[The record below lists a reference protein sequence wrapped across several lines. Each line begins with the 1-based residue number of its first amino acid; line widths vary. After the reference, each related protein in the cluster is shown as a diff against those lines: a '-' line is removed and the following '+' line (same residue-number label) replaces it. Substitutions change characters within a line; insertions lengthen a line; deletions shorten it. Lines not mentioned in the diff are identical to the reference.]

1 MKSNGLIYILLLLLS
16 AVISC
21 GSGQQAYNTGE
32 EADSS
37 VVARNGHLQVIG
49 TQLSN
54 EKGEPLVL
62 RGASLGWHNLWPR
75 FYNEGAVKWLKEDWK
90 CTVVRA
96 AMGLEIEDNYR
107 ENPEFALQCITPV
120 IEAAI
125 DNGIYVIIDFHA
137 HKKYTKEAKSFF
149 AEMAGK
155 YGEYSNVIYEIW
167 NEPDYFEWEEVKA
180 YSEEVIEVIRAID
193 PDNIILVGSPHW
205 DQDLH
210 LVAADPIQN
219 VSNIMYTMHFYA
231 ATHESW
237 LRERTDAAIAAGI
250 PIFVSECGGSEANG
264 DGRLGVEE
272 WNTYVDWM
280 ESRKISW
287 VAWSVSDKN
296 ETCSM
301 LLPRASAEG
310 KWTED
315 LLKPWGKLTRNSLR
329 SHNESPSGAYTP

>member
-1 MKSNGLIYILLLLLS
+1 MKKNSIMFVLILFVL
-16 AVISC
+16 AAISC
-21 GSGQQAYNTGE
+21 AGGAEKPNGKETTNR
-32 EADSS
+32 S
-37 VVARNGHLQVIG
+37 VVELNGQLQVIG
-49 TQLSN
+49 TQLCN
-54 EKGEPLVL
+54 EKGDPVVL

-75 FYNEGAVKWLKEDWK
+75 FYNKDAVKWLADDWK

-96 AMGLEIEDNYR
+96 AMGVEIEDNYR

-120 IEAAI
+120 IESAI
-125 DNGIYVIIDFHA
+125 EAGIYVIIDFHA
-137 HKKYTKEAKSFF
+137 HKKYTEEAKMFF
-149 AEMAGK
+149 AGMAEK
-155 YGEYSNVIYEIW
+155 YGEYPNVIYEIW

-180 YSEEVIEVIRAID
+180 YSEEVIAVIRAID

-210 LVAADPIQN
+210 LVAEDPIRD

-237 LRERTDAAIAAGI
+237 LRDRTDDAIARGI
-250 PIFVSECGGSEANG
+250 PVFVSECGGSEANG

-272 WNTYVDWM
+272 WKTYVDWM

-301 LLPRASAEG
+301 LLPRASADG
-310 KWTED
+310 NWTED
-315 LLKPWGKLTRNSLR
+315 LLKPWGVLARNSIR
-329 SHNESPSGAYTP
+329 NANGEKPEVM

>member
-1 MKSNGLIYILLLLLS
+1 MKRDTIIITCSLFVLSFFAVSCAGGSTSAENGK
-16 AVISC
+16 
-21 GSGQQAYNTGE
+21 
-32 EADSS
+32 EAMDHS
-37 VVARNGHLQVIG
+37 VVARNGKLQVIG

-54 EKGEPLVL
+54 EKGEPVVL

-75 FYNEGAVKWLKEDWK
+75 FYNKEAVRWLAEDWK

-96 AMGLEIEDNYR
+96 AMGLEIDDNYR
-107 ENPEFALQCITPV
+107 ENPEFAMQCITPV
-120 IEAAI
+120 IESAI
-125 DNGIYVIIDFHA
+125 ENGIYVIIDFHA
-137 HKKYTKEAKSFF
+137 HNKYTEEAKTFF
-149 AEMAGK
+149 AEMATK
-155 YGEYSNVIYEIW
+155 YGRYPNVIYEIW

-180 YSEEVIEVIRAID
+180 YSEEVIAVIRAID

-210 LVAADPIQN
+210 LVAEDPIRG

-231 ATHESW
+231 ATHEAW
-237 LRERTDAAIAAGI
+237 LRDRTDAAIAQGI
-250 PIFVSECGGSEANG
+250 PVFVSECGGSEANG

-272 WNTYVDWM
+272 WETYVDWM

-301 LLPRASAEG
+301 LLPRASSEG
-310 KWTED
+310 NWSEE
-315 LLKPWGKLTRNSLR
+315 LLKPWGKLARNSIR
-329 SHNESPSGAYTP
+329 KGM

>member
-1 MKSNGLIYILLLLLS
+1 MKSNRMILTMLLLLT

-21 GSGQQAYNTGE
+21 GSGPQGNNKETA
-32 EADSS
+32 ADSS
-37 VVARNGHLQVIG
+37 VVALNGQLQVIG

-54 EKGEPLVL
+54 EQGEPLVL

-75 FYNEGAVKWLKEDWK
+75 FYNEGAVKWLAEDWQ

-107 ENPEFALQCITPV
+107 ENPAFALQCITPV

-137 HKKYTKEAKSFF
+137 HNKYIEGAKAFF
-149 AEMAGK
+149 AEMASK
-155 YGEYSNVIYEIW
+155 YGEHPNVIYEIW
-167 NEPDYFEWEEVKA
+167 NEPDYFTWEEVKA
-180 YSEEVIEVIRAID
+180 YSEEVIGVIRAID

-210 LVAADPIQN
+210 LVAEDPIRN

-231 ATHESW
+231 ATHEAW
-237 LRERTDAAIAAGI
+237 LRDRTDDAIARGI
-250 PIFVSECGGSEANG
+250 PVFVSECGGSEASG
-264 DGRLGVEE
+264 DGRLGTEE
-272 WNTYVDWM
+272 WETYVDWM
-280 ESRKISW
+280 ESRQISW

-301 LLPRASAEG
+301 LLPRAKAEG
-310 KWTED
+310 NWTDD
-315 LLKPWGKLTRNSLR
+315 LLKPWGKLARNSIRRGL
-329 SHNESPSGAYTP
+329 

>member
-1 MKSNGLIYILLLLLS
+1 MKKNSILFVLILFVL

-21 GSGQQAYNTGE
+21 AGGAEKPNGKETTNR
-32 EADSS
+32 S
-37 VVARNGHLQVIG
+37 VVELNGQLQVIG
-49 TQLSN
+49 TQLCN
-54 EKGEPLVL
+54 EKGDPVVL

-75 FYNEGAVKWLKEDWK
+75 FYNKDAVKWLADDWK

-96 AMGLEIEDNYR
+96 AMGVEIEDNYR

-120 IEAAI
+120 IESAI
-125 DNGIYVIIDFHA
+125 ETGIYVIIDFHA
-137 HKKYTKEAKSFF
+137 HKKYTEEAKMFF
-149 AEMAGK
+149 AGMAEK
-155 YGEYSNVIYEIW
+155 YGEYPNVIYEIW

-180 YSEEVIEVIRAID
+180 YSEEVIAVIRAID

-210 LVAADPIQN
+210 LVAEDPIRD

-237 LRERTDAAIAAGI
+237 LRDRTDEAIAKGI
-250 PIFVSECGGSEANG
+250 PVFVSECGGSEANG

-272 WNTYVDWM
+272 WKTYVDWM

-301 LLPRASAEG
+301 LLPRASADG
-310 KWTED
+310 NWTED
-315 LLKPWGKLTRNSLR
+315 LLKPWGQLAR
-329 SHNESPSGAYTP
+329 SSIRDVHGVNMDI

>member
-1 MKSNGLIYILLLLLS
+1 MKRNSVLFTMLLLLS
-16 AVISC
+16 AAISC
-21 GSGQQAYNTGE
+21 GNGQQTNNETA
-32 EADSS
+32 ADST
-37 VVARNGHLQVIG
+37 VVAQHGQLQVIG

-54 EKGEPLVL
+54 EQGEPLVL

-75 FYNEGAVKWLKEDWK
+75 FYNEGAVKWLAEDWK

-137 HKKYTKEAKSFF
+137 HKKYLEEAKGFF
-149 AEMAGK
+149 AEMATK
-155 YGEYSNVIYEIW
+155 YGEHPNVIYEIW

-180 YSEEVIEVIRAID
+180 YSEEVIDVIRAID

-210 LVAADPIQN
+210 LVAEDPIQD
-219 VSNIMYTMHFYA
+219 VTNIMYTMHFYA
-231 ATHESW
+231 ATHEAW
-237 LRERTDAAIAAGI
+237 LRDRTDDAIASGI

-264 DGRLGVEE
+264 DGRLGTEE
-272 WNTYVDWM
+272 WETYVEWM

-301 LLPRASAEG
+301 LLPRAEAEG
-310 KWTED
+310 NWTDD
-315 LLKPWGKLTRNSLR
+315 LLKPWGRLARNSIRRGL
-329 SHNESPSGAYTP
+329 

>member
-1 MKSNGLIYILLLLLS
+1 MKRDTIIITCSLFVLSFFAVSCAGGSTSAENGK
-16 AVISC
+16 
-21 GSGQQAYNTGE
+21 
-32 EADSS
+32 EAMDHS
-37 VVARNGHLQVIG
+37 VVARNGKLQVIG

-54 EKGEPLVL
+54 EKGEPVVL

-75 FYNEGAVKWLKEDWK
+75 FYNKEAVRWLAEDWK

-107 ENPEFALQCITPV
+107 ENPEFAMQCITPV
-120 IEAAI
+120 IESAI
-125 DNGIYVIIDFHA
+125 ENGIYVIIDFHA
-137 HKKYTKEAKSFF
+137 HNKYTEEAKTFF
-149 AEMAGK
+149 AEMATK
-155 YGEYSNVIYEIW
+155 YGRYPNVIYEIW

-180 YSEEVIEVIRAID
+180 YSEEVIAVIRAID

-210 LVAADPIQN
+210 LVAEDPIRG

-231 ATHESW
+231 ATHEAW
-237 LRERTDAAIAAGI
+237 LRDRTDAAIAQGI
-250 PIFVSECGGSEANG
+250 PVFVSECGGSEANG

-272 WNTYVDWM
+272 WETYVDWM

-301 LLPRASAEG
+301 LLPQASSEG
-310 KWTED
+310 NWSEE
-315 LLKPWGKLTRNSLR
+315 LLKPWGKLARNSIR
-329 SHNESPSGAYTP
+329 KGM

>member
-1 MKSNGLIYILLLLLS
+1 MKRNTRIITCSLFVLS
-16 AVISC
+16 FFAASC
-21 GSGQQAYNTGE
+21 AGGSTSTENDKETI
-32 EADSS
+32 DHS
-37 VVARNGHLQVIG
+37 VVARNGKLQVIG

-54 EKGEPLVL
+54 EKGEPVVL

-75 FYNEGAVKWLKEDWK
+75 FYNKEAVRWLAEDWK

-107 ENPEFALQCITPV
+107 ENPEFAMQCITPV

-125 DNGIYVIIDFHA
+125 DNGVYVIIDFHA
-137 HKKYTKEAKSFF
+137 HNKYIEEAKTFF
-149 AEMAGK
+149 SEMAMK
-155 YGEYSNVIYEIW
+155 YGQYPNVIYEIW
-167 NEPDYFEWEEVKA
+167 NEPDYFEWEEVKE
-180 YSEEVIEVIRAID
+180 YSEEVIAVIRAID

-210 LVAADPIQN
+210 LVAENPIQN

-231 ATHESW
+231 ATHEAW
-237 LRERTDAAIAAGI
+237 LRDRTDAAIAKGI

-272 WNTYVDWM
+272 WETYVDWM
-280 ESRKISW
+280 ENRKISW

-301 LLPRASAEG
+301 LLPRASSEG
-310 KWTED
+310 NWTEE
-315 LLKPWGKLTRNSLR
+315 LLKPWGKLARNSIR
-329 SHNESPSGAYTP
+329 NAVN

>member
-1 MKSNGLIYILLLLLS
+1 MKRDTIIITCFLFVLSFFAVSCAGGSTSAENGK
-16 AVISC
+16 
-21 GSGQQAYNTGE
+21 
-32 EADSS
+32 EAMDHS
-37 VVARNGHLQVIG
+37 VVARNGKLQVIG

-54 EKGEPLVL
+54 EKGEPVVL

-75 FYNEGAVKWLKEDWK
+75 FYNKEAVRWLAEDWK

-107 ENPEFALQCITPV
+107 ENPEFAMQCITPV
-120 IEAAI
+120 IESAI
-125 DNGIYVIIDFHA
+125 ENGIYVIIDFHA
-137 HKKYTKEAKSFF
+137 HNKYTEEAKTFF
-149 AEMAGK
+149 AEMATK
-155 YGEYSNVIYEIW
+155 YGRYPNVIYEIW

-180 YSEEVIEVIRAID
+180 YSEEVIAVIRAID

-210 LVAADPIQN
+210 LVAEDPIRG

-231 ATHESW
+231 ATHEAW
-237 LRERTDAAIAAGI
+237 LRDRTDAAIAQGI
-250 PIFVSECGGSEANG
+250 PVFVSECGGSEANG

-272 WNTYVDWM
+272 WETYVDWM

-301 LLPRASAEG
+301 LLPRASSEG
-310 KWTED
+310 NWSEE
-315 LLKPWGKLTRNSLR
+315 LLKPWGKLARNSIR
-329 SHNESPSGAYTP
+329 KGM

>member
-1 MKSNGLIYILLLLLS
+1 MKKNSIILTLVLFVIVALSCTGSSKKTENNRKTDYRSIVAQNG
-16 AVISC
+16 
-21 GSGQQAYNTGE
+21 
-32 EADSS
+32 
-37 VVARNGHLQVIG
+37 RLQVIG

-54 EKGEPLVL
+54 EKGEPVVL

-75 FYNEGAVKWLKEDWK
+75 FYNKDAVRWLAEDWK

-137 HKKYTKEAKSFF
+137 HNKYTEEAKTFF
-149 AEMAGK
+149 AEMATK
-155 YGEYSNVIYEIW
+155 YGRYPNVIYEIW
-167 NEPDYFEWEEVKA
+167 NEPDYFEWEEVKE
-180 YSEEVIEVIRAID
+180 YSEEVIAVIRAID

-210 LVAADPIQN
+210 LVAEDPIRD

-231 ATHESW
+231 ATHEAW
-237 LRERTDAAIAAGI
+237 LRDRTDEAIAKGI
-250 PIFVSECGGSEANG
+250 PVFVSECGGSEANG

-272 WNTYVDWM
+272 WETYVDWM

-301 LLPRASAEG
+301 LLPRASADG
-310 KWTED
+310 NWTED
-315 LLKPWGKLTRNSLR
+315 LLKPWGKLTRNSIR
-329 SHNESPSGAYTP
+329 NANDENPDI

>member
-1 MKSNGLIYILLLLLS
+1 MKKNSIILTLVLFVIVALSCTGSSKKTENNRKTDYRSIVAQNG
-16 AVISC
+16 
-21 GSGQQAYNTGE
+21 
-32 EADSS
+32 
-37 VVARNGHLQVIG
+37 RLQVIG

-54 EKGEPLVL
+54 EKGEPVVL

-75 FYNEGAVKWLKEDWK
+75 FYNKNAVQWLADDWK

-120 IEAAI
+120 IESAI
-125 DNGIYVIIDFHA
+125 ENGIYVIIDFHA
-137 HKKYTKEAKSFF
+137 HNKYTEEAKTFF
-149 AEMAGK
+149 AGMAEK
-155 YGEYSNVIYEIW
+155 YGEYPNVIYEIW
-167 NEPDYFEWEEVKA
+167 NEPDYFEWEEVKT
-180 YSEEVIEVIRAID
+180 YSEEVIAVIRAID

-210 LVAADPIQN
+210 LVAEDPIRD

-231 ATHESW
+231 ATHEAW
-237 LRERTDAAIAAGI
+237 LRDRTDEAIAKGI
-250 PIFVSECGGSEANG
+250 PVFVSECGGSEANG
-264 DGRLGVEE
+264 DGRLGIEE
-272 WNTYVDWM
+272 WKTYVDWM

-301 LLPRASAEG
+301 LLPRASADG
-310 KWTED
+310 NWTED
-315 LLKPWGKLTRNSLR
+315 LLKPWGKLTRNSIR
-329 SHNESPSGAYTP
+329 NANDENPDI

>member
-1 MKSNGLIYILLLLLS
+1 MARNSIMYTLLLL
-16 AVISC
+16 VIVGMSC
-21 GSGQQAYNTGE
+21 TGNGE
-32 EADSS
+32 RREVED
-37 VVARNGHLQVIG
+37 AREVPSIVDRYGALQVIG
-49 TQLSN
+49 SQLCD
-54 EKGEPLVL
+54 EGGEPIVL

-75 FYNEGAVKWLKEDWK
+75 FYNADAVKWLADDWK
-90 CTVVRA
+90 CTVIRA

-107 ENPEFALQCITPV
+107 ENPAFAIDCITPV

-125 DNGIYVIIDFHA
+125 ERGVYVIIDFHA
-137 HKKYTKEAKSFF
+137 HKKYTEEAKQFF
-149 AEMAGK
+149 AAMAK
-155 YGEYSNVIYEIW
+155 EYGEYPNVIYEIW

-237 LRERTDAAIAAGI
+237 LRDRTDEAIASGI
-250 PIFVSECGGSEANG
+250 PVFVSECGGSEANG
-264 DGRLGVEE
+264 DGRLGTEE
-272 WNTYVDWM
+272 WETYVDWM

-301 LLPRASAEG
+301 LLPRAAAEG
-310 KWTED
+310 NWTDD
-315 LLKPWGKLTRNSLR
+315 LLKPWGKLAR
-329 SHNESPSGAYTP
+329 SSIRKYSEE

>member
-1 MKSNGLIYILLLLLS
+1 MKRNRVILTMLLLFT

-21 GSGQQAYNTGE
+21 SNGQGNKSEGS
-32 EADSS
+32 ADST
-37 VVARNGHLQVIG
+37 VVEENGQLQVIG

-54 EKGEPLVL
+54 EQGEPLVL

-75 FYNEGAVKWLKEDWK
+75 FYNEGAVKWLAEDWQ

-137 HKKYTKEAKSFF
+137 HKKYLEEAKQFF
-149 AEMAGK
+149 AEMATT
-155 YGEYSNVIYEIW
+155 YGEYPNVIYEIW

-219 VSNIMYTMHFYA
+219 VSNILYTMHFYA
-231 ATHESW
+231 ATHEAW
-237 LRERTDAAIAAGI
+237 LRDRTDAAIAAGI

-264 DGRLGVEE
+264 DGRLGTEE
-272 WNTYVDWM
+272 WETYVEWM
-280 ESRKISW
+280 ESRQISW

-301 LLPRASAEG
+301 LLPRAEAEG
-310 KWTED
+310 NWTED
-315 LLKPWGKLTRNSLR
+315 LLKPWGKLARNSIR
-329 SHNESPSGAYTP
+329 SAY